1 MPRKDL
7 DEIDLERLSVL
18 SIRFNDSK
26 LMTVDGEVII
36 GLARNVEQAKPV
48 PDEQSASLTHSART

>member
-1 MPRKDL
+1 MRRKDL
-7 DEIDLERLSVL
+7 DEVDLKWLSVL
-18 SIRFNDSK
+18 SIRFDDSK

-36 GLARNVEQAKPV
+36 GLAGNVEQAEPV